1 MSKVDDATVFS
12 YSWKRGNIFEI
23 YFFSLNYRGKALNFY
38 WKTILVADLLY
49 IGQNVANKVKY
60 GVEKI

>member
-1 MSKVDDATVFS
+1 MIQPCFHTAGKE
-12 YSWKRGNIFEI
+12 EI